1 MASGTHISG
10 PIKGPAAVLTLAAG
24 DIVPFHPWPFAG
36 ATCTKVDTKTDVDG
50 LLSCGVFQCQIYP
63 NQLRPL
69 WLRGELKKVRSSGAA
84 QSLPKRMIS
93 RQPSVAS
100 SRLGWWPCRHCGECP
115 HLCSWPWILELFFD
129 TYPSHPQSYKVLCVS
144 NVQES
149 QYIFLIIVIF
159 TTIITVLLLLL
170 CVISKASTS
179 ALWFTSSSAY
189 SWSRWVWAF

>member
-10 PIKGPAAVLTLAAG
+10 PIKGQAAVLTLAAG

-63 NQLRPL
+63 KQLRPL

-100 SRLGWWPCRHCGECP
+100 SLAGDHVGTAENVHIYVFAHEFWNCFWTRTQVIH
-115 HLCSWPWILELFFD
+115 
-129 TYPSHPQSYKVLCVS
+129 SHTRFCAFQ
-144 NVQES
+144 
-149 QYIFLIIVIF
+149 IFKSLSIIFI
-159 TTIITVLLLLL
+159 LLLSLL
-170 CVISKASTS
+170 RSLQYYCSYYV
-179 ALWFTSSSAY
+179 
-189 SWSRWVWAF
+189 